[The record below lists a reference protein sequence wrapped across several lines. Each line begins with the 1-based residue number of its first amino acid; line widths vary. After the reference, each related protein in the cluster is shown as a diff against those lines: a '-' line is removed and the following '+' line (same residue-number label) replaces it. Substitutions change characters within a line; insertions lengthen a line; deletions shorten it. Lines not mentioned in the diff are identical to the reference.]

1 MNRLFEFIHIKP
13 SPKLVKGPL
22 PIITIS
28 REMGS
33 GGKAIANLVARR
45 LGMPWEVFD
54 QDDLNDLA
62 KDALAEKKA
71 LKKISEEKIPLID
84 VIINK
89 IFGRRFQNLSG
100 YNRHLIRVM
109 TIVGL
114 AGNVVILGKGGNFLF
129 NYALKVRVIA
139 NYEQRIE
146 WEMTYEGI
154 DRNEAIKRIDES
166 DITRQ
171 KSIQELFNHDHK
183 KPYHYDITIKTGP
196 NLTIEDAADIIID
209 LVKRRFKI

>member
-1 MNRLFEFIHIKP
+1 MNRLFEFIHIKSP
-13 SPKLVKGPL
+13 SKPVKGPL

-33 GGKAIANLVARR
+33 GGKAIANLVAKR
-45 LGMPWEVFD
+45 LGIPWKVYD
-54 QDDLNDLA
+54 QDDLNDMA
-62 KDALAEKKA
+62 KDILVEKKA
-71 LKKISEEKIPLID
+71 LKNISEEKLPLID

-89 IFGRRFQNLSG
+89 TFGRRFQNLSG
-100 YNRHLIRVM
+100 YNRHLVRVM

-129 NYALKVRVIA
+129 NHALKVRVIA

-154 DRNEAIKRIDES
+154 NRNEAVKRIEES
-166 DITRQ
+166 DILRQ
-171 KSIQELFNHDHK
+171 KTVQELFNHDHK
-183 KPYHYDITIKTGP
+183 KPYHYDIVIKTGP
-196 NLTIEDAADIIID
+196 NLTIEDATDIILD
-209 LVKRRFKI
+209 LAKRRFKI